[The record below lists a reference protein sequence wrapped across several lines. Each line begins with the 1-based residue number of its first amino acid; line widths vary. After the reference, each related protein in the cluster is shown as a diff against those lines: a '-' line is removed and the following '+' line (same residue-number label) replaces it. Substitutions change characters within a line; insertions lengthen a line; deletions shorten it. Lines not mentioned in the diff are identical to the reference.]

1 MRRLVR
7 YGLRRQPEAFCLL
20 RKLVLSH
27 RVNEL
32 YELLCFLQLSETENM
47 TRNKG
52 IATIENSQALWKYTV
67 RQSTKLAR

>member
-1 MRRLVR
+1 MLFSYSRFDLMRSTVKILEGWKGRCLNRSPLNHYRL
-7 YGLRRQPEAFCLL
+7 
-20 RKLVLSH
+20 
-27 RVNEL
+27 L

-52 IATIENSQALWKYTV
+52 IAMIENSQV